1 MEACWPGA
9 RSLVNNIGCHG
20 NKRGDDNNYPIKLIV
35 VFAKAFLFLLL
46 LTAPSYGD
54 ERQLN
59 IIYTGSLQGQLEP
72 CGCSPKTDFGGVARI
87 SGYLT
92 EHERSLSPYILLD
105 AGNFSDKDTAQ
116 GRLKIKAMLKF
127 FSLMEYNTLALWGR
141 ESRFDQDFLRSLL
154 GKYNVPVVSGLKDS
168 EHSLTIGQD
177 KLNINVSAYPEGFKD
192 EMLNILLT
200 ELTLDKAKLLKGW
213 DLIITSSGEELEEP
227 VRVDGTVLVSGYPKG
242 KKLGILTMKT
252 DGQKMLGF
260 THRWVDMGKEI
271 KEDERARKVLND
283 YDKEVARLLAEAE
296 KPETGT
302 TYVGVAKC
310 SECHQPF
317 EESWKETAHAKAF
330 ATLESAGKSADPE
343 CLICHTVGYGEE
355 GGFFSV
361 ETTPELKNV
370 QCEVC
375 HGLDREHLTDFSRPM
390 QPVTET
396 VCLKCHTESNSPDF
410 DYPLYLEK
418 IKHW

>member
-1 MEACWPGA
+1 MTLVVVSA
-9 RSLVNNIGCHG
+9 R
-20 NKRGDDNNYPIKLIV
+20 
-35 VFAKAFLFLLL
+35 AFLLL
-46 LTAPSYGD
+46 LLLSAPSYGQVR
-54 ERQLN
+54 ELN

-116 GRLKIKAMLKF
+116 GRLKIKAMLKS
-127 FSLMEYNTLALWGR
+127 FSLMRYNALALMDR
-141 ESRFDQDFLRSLL
+141 ESSFDQDFLYSLQ
-154 GKYNVPVVSGLKDS
+154 GKYNVPVVSGFKDA
-168 EHSLTIGQD
+168 EHSLTLRQD
-177 KLNINVSAYPEGFKD
+177 SLNVNVSAHPEGIKA

-200 ELTLDKAKLLKGW
+200 ELPLDEARLIKGW

-227 VRVDGTVLVSGYPKG
+227 VRTDGTVLVSGYPKG
-242 KKLGILTMKT
+242 KKLGILTVKT
-252 DGQKMLGF
+252 NGQRMVDF
-260 THRWVDMGKEI
+260 THRWVSIGKELE
-271 KEDERARKVLND
+271 EDERVRDVLND
-283 YDKEVARLLAEAE
+283 YDKEVARLIAEAE

-302 TYVGVAKC
+302 TYAGVAKC
-310 SECHQPF
+310 SGCHQPF
-317 EESWKETAHAKAF
+317 EESWKKTAHAKAF

-355 GGFFSV
+355 GGFFSI

-370 QCEVC
+370 QCEAC
-375 HGLDREHLTDFSRPM
+375 HGLDMEHLTDFSRPM
-390 QPVTET
+390 QPVTER